1 MMNLNVEMS
10 SMWSAFLTWL
20 VSMLPRLAASVL
32 LFGLGW
38 WLSNVVTRLMRRAVT
53 RAKGDAGVT
62 TFLSSLLNILL
73 KVIISIM
80 AIAQLG
86 VDVTSLIAAIGTAGL
101 AVGLA
106 MKDNMSNVASG
117 AQIVLTGPFHV
128 GDYLSVPAE
137 SVEGTVER
145 IEMMYTT
152 LRTFDNKEVVLPNMK
167 LTSSTIVNY
176 TAMKTRRLDLTY
188 SVSYSTDL
196 AQAKALLTRL
206 CEEEEKIE
214 KDPVPLIAVGEYG
227 DSSIAIVVK
236 VWCKIENYWDAYY
249 AMQGR
254 VKQEFDK
261 VGIEIP
267 FPQLDVHFPEKETPG
282 SP

>member
-20 VSMLPRLAASVL
+20 VSMLPRLAAAVL

-196 AQAKALLTRL
+196 DQAKALLTRL

-267 FPQLDVHFPEKETPG
+267 FPQLDVHFPEKETPD

>member
-167 LTSSTIVNY
+167 LTSGTIVNY

-196 AQAKALLTRL
+196 DQAKALLTRL